1 MGSRGPHRLL
11 WHRPGLGCQAS
22 VTITSPSAAW
32 AGSPWGVWGG
42 GAPLW
47 PPELHGGALLCLLG
61 DAFDSPPAASPSL
74 VHSLL
79 EDLGH
84 VVSGQER
91 GRFSHVHTTSRSTL
105 LLCSPDSWERCTPLN
120 GKGSRSFCLI
130 PSLSTLICICWYF
143 LVF

>member
-1 MGSRGPHRLL
+1 MVSLCLSVPEGPWAREAHTGSFGTGLVWVSRPLSPPPPQMLLRL
-11 WHRPGLGCQAS
+11 GLLGGCGGGA
-22 VTITSPSAAW
+22 
-32 AGSPWGVWGG
+32 G

-47 PPELHGGALLCLLG
+47 PPELRGGALLCLLG

-91 GRFSHVHTTSRSTL
+91 GRFSHVLATSRSKL
-105 LLCSPDSWERCTPLN
+105 LLCSPDSWRGAP
-120 GKGSRSFCLI
+120 R
-130 PSLSTLICICWYF
+130 
-143 LVF
+143 